1 MNKRSFTKEELLILK
16 KNRLK
21 KLDFTVRALQVL
33 EFNKITTL
41 GKLLQYSREE
51 LFEIRG
57 LWRAK
62 MNESSVNDIETE
74 LAKINLYLRK

>member
-16 KNRLK
+16 KNRFK

-62 MNESSVNDIETE
+62 MNESSVKDIEAE